1 MAAHAPGEHP
11 EAEQLNAF
19 AENALAAQE
28 RESVLA
34 HLAACEDCREIVG
47 LAVEARPE
55 GAPLVKPARD
65 GFRWATFQWAAVA
78 ASVAIVTVAVLVVGP
93 KETREPQRATET
105 VAIER
110 QQPESQPA
118 AKVPETPLADLKV
131 GRAVGSKSDASV
143 KPKEA
148 EKKLNGGIGAGS
160 GAGVGIGSGI
170 SGGGFGGGVY
180 KVEETTNA
188 DAVTKLQQKKEAGP
202 VEPAAKPAPSRGLAY
217 SVPAS
222 SANDTFYSST
232 PVNRPA
238 GGSVQGGIAQNVPPP
253 PVVDGGRARTEE
265 QGKSSNEISKDKR
278 RDSVAQASNESV
290 EVSAQAATIAPA
302 PAPPVSIKTK
312 SSGADMG
319 VLTRTYASTLRLW
332 RVRSGKIESSDDSG
346 KVWQSRTLAKEFQPM
361 NVVAAGQQVW
371 VGGKAGALFL
381 SRDNGQTWTK
391 ISLTGDDI
399 IPLGDV
405 TEIKIA
411 NPLLVDVILSSG
423 DDWQTNDGG
432 KSFRLLPPKP

>member
-1 MAAHAPGEHP
+1 MNPLSAASSSAQRRLCGARSWRRSAKRHVAAAGGRGAGGRCAGYRGRCARIARTGKKSARKWNEIVPSREGTRIKSSMEQFPKIARARMAAHAPGEHP

-148 EKKLNGGIGAGS
+148 EKKLNGGT

-238 GGSVQGGIAQNVPPP
+238 GGSVTGGIAQRVPPP
-253 PVVDGGRARTEE
+253 SPGADGDRARAEE
-265 QGKSSNEISKDKR
+265 Q
-278 RDSVAQASNESV
+278 
-290 EVSAQAATIAPA
+290 
-302 PAPPVSIKTK
+302 
-312 SSGADMG
+312 
-319 VLTRTYASTLRLW
+319 
-332 RVRSGKIESSDDSG
+332 
-346 KVWQSRTLAKEFQPM
+346 
-361 NVVAAGQQVW
+361 
-371 VGGKAGALFL
+371 
-381 SRDNGQTWTK
+381 
-391 ISLTGDDI
+391 
-399 IPLGDV
+399 
-405 TEIKIA
+405 
-411 NPLLVDVILSSG
+411 
-423 DDWQTNDGG
+423 
-432 KSFRLLPPKP
+432 